1 MSNGFL
7 LVISGPSG
15 SGKGTVCKK
24 LLEENKNLIFSI
36 SSTTRKPRVGEV
48 DGVNYFFIDKNKFNK
63 MVDNGEFLEYANV
76 HNNYYGTPKKFV
88 LDEIEKGNIVILEID
103 VQGALQIKKSYPEGV
118 FVFLLP
124 PSMEELK
131 NRIVKRGTESQEDI
145 NIRLNNAFE
154 ELKFIAEYD
163 YFVVNDEVL
172 DAVEKI
178 ETIIAAEKLKVKR
191 NNNIVQKIID

>member
-1 MSNGFL
+1 M
-7 LVISGPSG
+7 
-15 SGKGTVCKK
+15 
-24 LLEENKNLIFSI
+24 
-36 SSTTRKPRVGEV
+36 
-48 DGVNYFFIDKNKFNK
+48 
-63 MVDNGEFLEYANV
+63 LEYANV

-124 PSMEELK
+124 PSMEALK
-131 NRIVKRGTESQEDI
+131 NRIVKRGTESEKDI
-145 NIRLNNAFE
+145 NIRFKNAFE
-154 ELKFIAEYD
+154 ELKFLDEYD